1 MDYKLHGGWECLVLP
16 TPVIPD
22 ARHTGV
28 SEEQVTQQ
36 SRSFLSLGRQQQTHP
51 MTSERAEMCSEG
63 CLKSAVLKKA
73 LHLALKH
80 VIPLLLWPMIHEGM
94 NHCREVHAL
103 GHVDGNGRE
112 RFPLN

>member
-1 MDYKLHGGWECLVLP
+1 MDYKRHGGWECLVLP

-22 ARHTGV
+22 ARHMGV

-73 LHLALKH
+73 LPFGLKTCHPITALADDSRGYESLQRSTCT
-80 VIPLLLWPMIHEGM
+80 WSCGWE
-94 NHCREVHAL
+94 
-103 GHVDGNGRE
+103 RE
-112 RFPLN
+112 REISP